1 MSLHYPN
8 ALEIGGVRYDIL
20 VCHPGEEY
28 YPSNDGLLGETDNR
42 RSLIWLSSNQSDE
55 QMNATF
61 WHEVLHTGE
70 YLLGKPVDGEGVCN
84 LYANIVCQVLKQ
96 L

>member
-1 MSLHYPN
+1 
-8 ALEIGGVRYDIL
+8 
-20 VCHPGEEY
+20 
-28 YPSNDGLLGETDNR
+28 
-42 RSLIWLSSNQSDE
+42 
-55 QMNATF
+55 MNATF